1 MTARNIGV
9 KIESGDEGQTIDG
22 IWAKEIKI
30 QKYKENFMV
39 VVFLYQGDPIC
50 YQVKGRKL
58 LLLEGETPEEYDDF

>member
-1 MTARNIGV
+1 M
-9 KIESGDEGQTIDG
+9 KIENGDEGQTIDG